1 MDSLEFDPASIFDSQ
16 FRFKE
21 IIQGFLSVLVLA
33 FLARGFR
40 KSANFPG
47 ILRLSKNIQDG
58 LRALGH
64 KVMVASD
71 SDFAVV
77 QAVYRKTGEG
87 IYAKSDPR
95 KYGAPAGG

>member
-1 MDSLEFDPASIFDSQ
+1 MIALGSLSFSYSVDSLEFDPASIFDSQ

-47 ILRLSKNIQDG
+47 ILQNSKVAVRSS
-58 LRALGH
+58 LR
-64 KVMVASD
+64 
-71 SDFAVV
+71 
-77 QAVYRKTGEG
+77 
-87 IYAKSDPR
+87 
-95 KYGAPAGG
+95 